1 MDLFLFGKSFPTGFS
16 MQVAP
21 PLIIPPRLTARPK
34 TVPIITAKITAGIF
48 FISPMELTPIP
59 IEQTPNILVSSELI
73 FAGSLCPNNAPITP
87 PAATDRALIIT
98 PIGIFIPLLSIIS
111 GSTNFVLK
119 HSPVRTAL
127 VTGSTV
133 TNRLAFTLPKNSAVH
148 VLLSGKYCKTRIELL
163 LFRMTSIYYVTR

>member
-1 MDLFLFGKSFPTGFS
+1 MIVTSIDIYSSLDMDLFLLGKSFPTGFS

-34 TVPIITAKITAGIF
+34 AVPIITAKITAGIF

-98 PIGIFIPLLSIIS
+98 PIGIFIPLLSK
-111 GSTNFVLK
+111 TQMRCK
-119 HSPVRTAL
+119 KSPTPQIFSL
-127 VTGSTV
+127 IFS
-133 TNRLAFTLPKNSAVH
+133 
-148 VLLSGKYCKTRIELL
+148 LS
-163 LFRMTSIYYVTR
+163 